1 MFDNPFSMVVGIVAI
16 ISIAGVLRAKYGAHR
31 HWRGP
36 HAGADDAEA
45 TRLREEVRTLKERV
59 AVLERLAT
67 DHTSSLD
74 REIERLRSG
83 DNV

>member
-16 ISIAGVLRAKYGAHR
+16 ISIAGVLRAKYGALR
-31 HWRGP
+31 HWRGSD
-36 HAGADDAEA
+36 GQDSAEA

-67 DHTSSLD
+67 DNTSSLD